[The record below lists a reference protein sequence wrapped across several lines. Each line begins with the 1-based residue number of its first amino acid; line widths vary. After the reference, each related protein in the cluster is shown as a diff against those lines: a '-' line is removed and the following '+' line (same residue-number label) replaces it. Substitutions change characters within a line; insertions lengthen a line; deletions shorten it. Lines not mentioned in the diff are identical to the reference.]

1 MDVLATCGGPVI
13 LGRTGENDYATV
25 VFPFD
30 GPAGASVT
38 VFNRLPGSVSSYPVA
53 AVEVQDGT
61 VRWTVSS
68 ADLSVNGYGEC
79 EITYTLGDVVAKS
92 VRYPTQVIASLDGQG
107 DPPEGWDTWQAVFT
121 ALKAQAEAAAQTATD
136 AAQTAE
142 SASEAIQNL
151 SVSSTTLTPGSAA
164 TLEKTVDPE
173 TGAVNLAFGIPEG
186 QQGETGPIG
195 ATPGISIGTVTTG
208 AAGSSASATMTGT
221 PENPVLNLTIPR
233 GNAGKDGEPGKDGDP
248 GPAGISPTVTVTDI
262 EGGHRIT
269 ITDANGPHSIDVMNG
284 TGSVQDVQV
293 NGTSVLQDGVANVP
307 IATGNMPGAVKVQP
321 TGYSRGIVLTNDGI
335 VTIDPAT
342 SANIKGAG
350 NVYRPIIPPRQ
361 HEATFYGIAKAA
373 GDATQSASSNAVGN
387 YTDAAK
393 SAISQMLNSPVTV
406 TGSTPSI
413 TALAGVQYVCG
424 EVSTLD
430 IIPPASGCFDVI
442 FESGSTP
449 TALTISNPTGTTV
462 EWRDDFD
469 PTNLSAN
476 AVYEINLLRMGT
488 KYLGVAASWT

>member
-1 MDVLATCGGPVI
+1 MDVLATCGGPII
-13 LGRTGENDYATV
+13 LGRTGENDYTVV

-30 GPAGASVT
+30 GPAGASVAL
-38 VFNRLPGSVSSYPVA
+38 FNRLPGSTSSYPVA
-53 AVEVQDGT
+53 AVEVQNST

-79 EITYTLGDVVAKS
+79 EITYTLGGVVAKS

-142 SASEAIQNL
+142 SASEAVQNL
-151 SVSSTTLTPGSAA
+151 SVSSTTLAPGSDA
-164 TLEKTVDPE
+164 TVEKTVDPE
-173 TGAVNLAFGIPEG
+173 TGVVKLEFGIPEG
-186 QQGETGPIG
+186 QQGETGPQG
-195 ATPGISIGTVTTG
+195 PQGERGLQGPTG
-208 AAGSSASATMTGT
+208 PTGPAGPTGPKGDT
-221 PENPVLNLTIPR
+221 GSQGPTGPQGPT
-233 GNAGKDGEPGKDGDP
+233 GDP

>member
-1 MDVLATCGGPVI
+1 MDVLATCGGPII
-13 LGRTGENDYATV
+13 LGRTGENDYTVV

-30 GPAGASVT
+30 GPAGASVAL
-38 VFNRLPGSVSSYPVA
+38 FNRLPGSTSSYPVA
-53 AVEVQDGT
+53 AVEVQNST

-79 EITYTLGDVVAKS
+79 EITYTLGGVVAKS

-164 TLEKTVDPE
+164 TVEKTVDPE
-173 TGAVNLAFGIPEG
+173 TGAVSLAFGIPEG

-195 ATPGISIGTVTTG
+195 ATPDISIGTVTTG
-208 AAGSSASATMTGT
+208 AAGSDASATMTGT
-221 PENPVLNLTIPR
+221 AENPVLNLTIPR
-233 GNAGKDGEPGKDGDP
+233 GDKGKDGEPGKDGDP

-269 ITDANGPHSIDVMNG
+269 ITDADGPHSIDVLNG
-284 TGSVQDVQV
+284 TGSVTDVQV

-307 IATGNMPGAVKVQP
+307 IAGNPIPGV
-321 TGYSRGIVLTNDGI
+321 
-335 VTIDPAT
+335 
-342 SANIKGAG
+342 IKTT
-350 NVYRPIIPPRQ
+350 Q
-361 HEATFYGIAKAA
+361 FYGVDTTNNGFAYLYTASDDYKNGTGSYHAATTANLNKAVYYGLAKAA
-373 GDATQSASSNAVGN
+373 GADMASVTGETVGV
-387 YTDAAK
+387 YPVAQK
-393 SAISQMLNSPVTV
+393 SAISTMLNAPESVSGT
-406 TGSTPSI
+406 TPTI

-424 EVSTLD
+424 EVATLD
-430 IIPPASGCFDVI
+430 ITLPESGIVDVR

-449 TALTISNPTGTTV
+449 TILTITPPTGVTV
-462 EWRDDFD
+462 KWAGGFD
-469 PTNLSAN
+469 PTALEAN
-476 AVYEINLLRMGT
+476 TTYEINIADG
-488 KYLGVAASWT
+488 LGVAASWT